1 MYEPTQLLLQ
11 LQQQAPVTAY
21 CIYLFFGLSIGSFL
35 NVVVHRLPIMLKQ
48 EWQSEARLLLDV
60 QVPGKQESK
69 RYNLV
74 TPRSACPACG
84 QPISA
89 IHNIPLISYLLLKG
103 RCANC
108 QARIA
113 LRYPLLELV
122 TGVAT
127 VTVISVL
134 GPTMQG
140 MLACLLTYSLIALS
154 QIDFETKLLPDD
166 ITLPILWL
174 GLIANMYDTFTDLQS
189 AVIGAVLG
197 YLALWTVYQGFR
209 VITGKEG
216 MGFGDFKLLALLGA
230 WLGWQALTF
239 IILMSS
245 IIGTLVGVTLI
256 LLGRD
261 RNDAI
266 PFGPY
271 LAGAGWISLLWG
283 DILLS
288 RYLQVLNVS

>member
-11 LQQQAPVTAY
+11 LQQQSPVTAY

-48 EWQSEARLLLDV
+48 EWQSEAKLLLDV

-74 TPRSACPACG
+74 TPRSACPACS

-103 RCANC
+103 RCASC

-134 GPTMQG
+134 GPTIQG

-174 GLIANMYDTFTDLQS
+174 GLVANVYDTFTDLQS

-197 YLALWTVYQGFR
+197 YLALWIVYQGFR
-209 VITGKEG
+209 IITGKEG

-230 WLGWQALTF
+230 WLGWQALPF

-245 IIGTLVGVTLI
+245 VIGTLVGVTLI

-271 LAGAGWISLLWG
+271 LAAAGWISLLWG
-283 DILLS
+283 DPLLS
-288 RYLQVLNVS
+288 RYLQVLNLS

>member
-103 RCANC
+103 RCASC

-134 GPTMQG
+134 GPTIQG

-174 GLIANMYDTFTDLQS
+174 GLMANVYDTFTGLES

-209 VITGKEG
+209 IITSKEG

-230 WLGWQALTF
+230 WLGWQALPF

-245 IIGTLVGVTLI
+245 VIGTLVGVTLI

-271 LAGAGWISLLWG
+271 LAVAGWISLLWG

-288 RYLQVLNVS
+288 RYLQVLNLS

>member
-48 EWQSEARLLLDV
+48 EWQSEAKLLLDV

-245 IIGTLVGVTLI
+245 IIGALVGITLI

-288 RYLQVLNVS
+288 RYLQILNVS

>member
-60 QVPGKQESK
+60 QVPDKQESK

-103 RCANC
+103 RCASC

>member
-60 QVPGKQESK
+60 QVPDKQESK

-108 QARIA
+108 KARIA

-174 GLIANMYDTFTDLQS
+174 GLIANIYDTFTDLQS
-189 AVIGAVLG
+189 AVIGTVLG

-245 IIGTLVGVTLI
+245 IIGTLVGITLI

>member
-48 EWQSEARLLLDV
+48 EWQSEAKLLLDV

-103 RCANC
+103 RCASC

-174 GLIANMYDTFTDLQS
+174 GLIANIYDTFTDLQS
-189 AVIGAVLG
+189 AVIGTVLG

-245 IIGTLVGVTLI
+245 IIGTLVGITLI

>member
-11 LQQQAPVTAY
+11 LQQQAPVTAH

-48 EWQSEARLLLDV
+48 EWQSEAKLLLDV

-74 TPRSACPACG
+74 TPRSACPACD

-103 RCANC
+103 RCASC

-189 AVIGAVLG
+189 AVIGTVLG

-209 VITGKEG
+209 IITGKEG

-245 IIGTLVGVTLI
+245 IIGALVGITLI

>member
-103 RCANC
+103 RCASC

-189 AVIGAVLG
+189 AVIGTVLG

>member
-74 TPRSACPACG
+74 TPRSACPACD

-103 RCANC
+103 RCASC

-174 GLIANMYDTFTDLQS
+174 GLIANIYDTFTDLQS
-189 AVIGAVLG
+189 AVIGTVLG

-245 IIGTLVGVTLI
+245 IIGALVGITLI

>member
-11 LQQQAPVTAY
+11 LQQQSPVTAY

-103 RCANC
+103 RCASC

-134 GPTMQG
+134 GPTIQG

-174 GLIANMYDTFTDLQS
+174 GLMANVYDTFTGLES

-209 VITGKEG
+209 IITSKEG

-230 WLGWQALTF
+230 WLGWQALPF

-245 IIGTLVGVTLI
+245 VIGTLVGVTLI

-271 LAGAGWISLLWG
+271 LAVAGWISLLWG

-288 RYLQVLNVS
+288 RYLQVLNLS

>member
-60 QVPGKQESK
+60 QVPDKQESK

-103 RCANC
+103 RCASC

-174 GLIANMYDTFTDLQS
+174 GLIANIYDTFTDLQS
-189 AVIGAVLG
+189 AVIGTVLG

-209 VITGKEG
+209 IITGKEG

-245 IIGTLVGVTLI
+245 IIGALVGITLI

>member
-48 EWQSEARLLLDV
+48 EWQSEAKLLLDV

-84 QPISA
+84 QPISS

-103 RCANC
+103 RCASC

-189 AVIGAVLG
+189 AVIGTVLG

>member
-48 EWQSEARLLLDV
+48 EWQSEAKLLLDV

-74 TPRSACPACG
+74 TPRSACPACD

-103 RCANC
+103 RCASC

-174 GLIANMYDTFTDLQS
+174 GLIANIYDTFTDLQS
-189 AVIGAVLG
+189 AVIGTVLG

-209 VITGKEG
+209 IITGKEG

-245 IIGTLVGVTLI
+245 IIGALVGITLI

>member
-103 RCANC
+103 RCASC

-174 GLIANMYDTFTDLQS
+174 GLIANIYDTFTDLQS

-245 IIGTLVGVTLI
+245 IIGALVGITLI

>member
-60 QVPGKQESK
+60 QVPDKQESK

-103 RCANC
+103 RCASC

-174 GLIANMYDTFTDLQS
+174 GLIANIYDTFTDLQS
-189 AVIGAVLG
+189 AVIGTVLG

>member
-11 LQQQAPVTAY
+11 LQQQAPVTAH

-48 EWQSEARLLLDV
+48 EWQSEAKLLLDV

-74 TPRSACPACG
+74 TPRSACPACD

-103 RCANC
+103 RCASC

>member
-48 EWQSEARLLLDV
+48 EWQSEAKLLLDV

-103 RCANC
+103 RCASC

-189 AVIGAVLG
+189 AVIGTVLG

>member
-103 RCANC
+103 RCASC

-174 GLIANMYDTFTDLQS
+174 GLIANIYDTFTDLQS
-189 AVIGAVLG
+189 AVIGTVLG

>member
-103 RCANC
+103 RCASC

-174 GLIANMYDTFTDLQS
+174 GLIANIYDTFTDLQS
-189 AVIGAVLG
+189 AVIGTVLG

-209 VITGKEG
+209 IITGKEG

-245 IIGTLVGVTLI
+245 IIGTLVGITLI

>member
-48 EWQSEARLLLDV
+48 EWQSEAKLLLDV

-74 TPRSACPACG
+74 TPRSACPACD

-103 RCANC
+103 RCASC

-245 IIGTLVGVTLI
+245 IIGALVGITLI

>member
-11 LQQQAPVTAY
+11 LQQQAPVTAH

-245 IIGTLVGVTLI
+245 IIGTLVGITLI

>member
-60 QVPGKQESK
+60 QVPDKQESK

-103 RCANC
+103 RCASC

-134 GPTMQG
+134 GPTIQG

-174 GLIANMYDTFTDLQS
+174 GLMANVYDTFTGLES

-209 VITGKEG
+209 IITSKEG

-230 WLGWQALTF
+230 WLGWQALPF

-245 IIGTLVGVTLI
+245 VIGTLVGVTLI

-271 LAGAGWISLLWG
+271 LAVAGWISLLWG

-288 RYLQVLNVS
+288 RYLQVLNLS

>member
-48 EWQSEARLLLDV
+48 EWQSEAKLLLDV

-74 TPRSACPACG
+74 TPRSACPACD

-103 RCANC
+103 RCASC

>member
-103 RCANC
+103 RCASC

-174 GLIANMYDTFTDLQS
+174 GLIANIYDTFTDLQS
-189 AVIGAVLG
+189 AVIGTVLG

-209 VITGKEG
+209 IITGKEG

>member
-48 EWQSEARLLLDV
+48 EWQSEAKLLLDV

-103 RCANC
+103 RCASC

-174 GLIANMYDTFTDLQS
+174 GLIANIYDTFTDLQS
-189 AVIGAVLG
+189 AVIGTVLG

-209 VITGKEG
+209 IITGKEG

-245 IIGTLVGVTLI
+245 IIGALVGITLI

>member
-60 QVPGKQESK
+60 QVPDKQESK

-74 TPRSACPACG
+74 TPRSACPACD

-103 RCANC
+103 RCASC

-174 GLIANMYDTFTDLQS
+174 GLIANIYDTFTDLQS
-189 AVIGAVLG
+189 AVIGTVLG

-245 IIGTLVGVTLI
+245 IIGTLVGITLI

>member
-60 QVPGKQESK
+60 QVPDKQESK

-103 RCANC
+103 RCASC

-174 GLIANMYDTFTDLQS
+174 GLMANVYDTFTGLES

-245 IIGTLVGVTLI
+245 IIGTLVGITLI

-271 LAGAGWISLLWG
+271 LAVAGWISLLWG

>member
-60 QVPGKQESK
+60 QAPGKQESK

-84 QPISA
+84 QPISS

-103 RCANC
+103 RCASC

>member
-48 EWQSEARLLLDV
+48 EWQSEAKLLLDV

-74 TPRSACPACG
+74 TPRSACPACD

-103 RCANC
+103 RCASC

-174 GLIANMYDTFTDLQS
+174 GLIANIYDTFTDLQS

-245 IIGTLVGVTLI
+245 IIGALVGITLI

>member
-103 RCANC
+103 RCASC

-174 GLIANMYDTFTDLQS
+174 GLIANIYDTFTDLQS
-189 AVIGAVLG
+189 AVIGTVLG

-245 IIGTLVGVTLI
+245 IIGTLVGITLI

>member
-60 QVPGKQESK
+60 QVPDKQESK

-103 RCANC
+103 RCASC

-174 GLIANMYDTFTDLQS
+174 GLIANIYDTFTDLQS
-189 AVIGAVLG
+189 AVIGTVLG

-209 VITGKEG
+209 IITGKEG

-288 RYLQVLNVS
+288 

>member
-103 RCANC
+103 RCASC

-245 IIGTLVGVTLI
+245 IIGALVGITLI

>member
-84 QPISA
+84 QPISS

-103 RCANC
+103 RCASC

>member
-11 LQQQAPVTAY
+11 LEQQAPVTAY

-60 QVPGKQESK
+60 QVPDKQESK

-103 RCANC
+103 RCASC

-245 IIGTLVGVTLI
+245 IIGTLVGVILI

>member
-1 MYEPTQLLLQ
+1 
-11 LQQQAPVTAY
+11 
-21 CIYLFFGLSIGSFL
+21 
-35 NVVVHRLPIMLKQ
+35 MLKQ
-48 EWQSEARLLLDV
+48 EWQSEAKLLLDV

-74 TPRSACPACG
+74 TPRSACPACD

-103 RCANC
+103 RCASC

-174 GLIANMYDTFTDLQS
+174 GLIANIYDTFTDLQS
-189 AVIGAVLG
+189 AVIGTVLG

-209 VITGKEG
+209 IITGKEG

-245 IIGTLVGVTLI
+245 IIGALVGITLI

>member
-60 QVPGKQESK
+60 QVPDKQESK

-103 RCANC
+103 RCASC

-174 GLIANMYDTFTDLQS
+174 GLIANIYDTFTDLQS
-189 AVIGAVLG
+189 AVIGTVLG

-245 IIGTLVGVTLI
+245 IIGTLVGITLI

>member
-60 QVPGKQESK
+60 QVPDKQESK

-84 QPISA
+84 QPISS

-103 RCANC
+103 RCASC

>member
-103 RCANC
+103 RCASC

-189 AVIGAVLG
+189 AVIGTVLG

-209 VITGKEG
+209 IITGKEG

-245 IIGTLVGVTLI
+245 IIGALVGITLI